1 MVLYIISCYV
11 LVMNFTSLKS
21 ATPSKYIPAL
31 ILYFLFLSNY
41 KIILIPSQT
50 SRQKQKSLVNTRLFI
65 SAVDGT

>member
-41 KIILIPSQT
+41 KIILISSQT
-50 SRQKQKSLVNTRLFI
+50 SRQKQKAL
-65 SAVDGT
+65 